1 MNHRGAGEER
11 GSWEGWV
18 TWAIAGQGEERGS
31 WEGWVSW
38 AIAGQEKSVGPG
50 RGESRGPLLQQFT
63 TGRLL
68 VLTL

>member
-18 TWAIAGQGEERGS
+18 T
-31 WEGWVSW
+31 W